1 MSLKEE
7 QEKLTERVREC
18 DGDGDGDGGGVL
30 RLGELNQGG
39 HISDNCGEKEK

>member
-18 DGDGDGDGGGVL
+18 DGGGVL